1 MKQDILKSLP
11 GDHPWQNHLIC
22 YDCIDST
29 NSAAKEMARDGAPE
43 GTVVVAKAQTA
54 GRGRLGRSFHA
65 PANLGLYFSVVL
77 RPNCAPEQLMHLT
90 CAAGVAACNAIEST
104 AGIRPQIKWTNDLVV
119 KGKKLGGILTEL
131 SVDSSGMVGWAV
143 IGIGINCRHRQEDF
157 PPELQQIA
165 TSLLQITG
173 KPFSP
178 AALAAKLMVALLD
191 IRKDLLQN
199 KDAIMTAYKQ
209 DCMTLNQQVVL
220 LRGDEKRYGTAL
232 DIDSDG
238 GLIVQFQDGT
248 TECVQS
254 GEISVRGLYGYV

>member
-1 MKQDILKSLP
+1 MKQDILNSLP

-22 YDCIDST
+22 FDSIDST
-29 NSAAKEMARDGAPE
+29 NNAAKEMAKDGAPE

-65 PANLGLYFSVVL
+65 PAGFGLYFSVVL

-90 CAAGVAACNAIEST
+90 CAAAVAACNAIES
-104 AGIRPQIKWTNDLVV
+104 ICEHRPQIKWTNDLVSG
-119 KGKKLGGILTEL
+119 GKKLGGILTEL
-131 SVDSSGMVGWAV
+131 FVNSAGIVEWAV
-143 IGIGINCRHRQEDF
+143 IGIGINCRHTKKDF
-157 PPELQQIA
+157 PPELQNMA

-173 KPFSP
+173 KAISP
-178 AALAAKLMVALLD
+178 ADLAAKLMTSLLD
-191 IRKDLLQN
+191 IRNDLLPN
-199 KDAIMTAYKQ
+199 KDAILNAYRQ

-220 LRGDEKRYGTAL
+220 VRGDEKRYGTAL
-232 DIDSDG
+232 DIDSAG
-238 GLIVQFQDGT
+238 GLIVRFQDGT

>member
-1 MKQDILKSLP
+1 
-11 GDHPWQNHLIC
+11 
-22 YDCIDST
+22 
-29 NSAAKEMARDGAPE
+29 
-43 GTVVVAKAQTA
+43 
-54 GRGRLGRSFHA
+54 
-65 PANLGLYFSVVL
+65 
-77 RPNCAPEQLMHLT
+77 
-90 CAAGVAACNAIEST
+90 
-104 AGIRPQIKWTNDLVV
+104 
-119 KGKKLGGILTEL
+119 
-131 SVDSSGMVGWAV
+131 
-143 IGIGINCRHRQEDF
+143 
-157 PPELQQIA
+157 
-165 TSLLQITG
+165 
-173 KPFSP
+173 
-178 AALAAKLMVALLD
+178 MVALLD